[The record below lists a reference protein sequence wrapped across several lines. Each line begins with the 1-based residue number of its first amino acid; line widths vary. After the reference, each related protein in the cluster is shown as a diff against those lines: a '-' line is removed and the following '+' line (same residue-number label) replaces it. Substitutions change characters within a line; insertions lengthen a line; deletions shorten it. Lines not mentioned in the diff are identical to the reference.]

1 MAAFPKLVLTSAGIA
16 LQTKVQGGA
25 TLELTNIQMGSGQLN
40 GQPIGPL
47 TALISSNAT
56 VPIQS
61 GQAIGQNTYQVEGF
75 FTNAD
80 LSAGFWWREIGIFAN
95 DPDNG
100 EILYAYANAG
110 DAGDYIPTVTDQRIE
125 KYIYLSMTLANAT
138 TVTVTI
144 PQTDTYVLQSTV
156 GQANGVAGLGGNG
169 AVPVA
174 QGGTGSTTAQDAVV
188 ALSALFAIAAA
199 GAYNPEESYAVGDYC
214 TYKGKL
220 RKCSTAIPTGETW
233 TEAHWTTTTV
243 AAEMQELSSQLSNL
257 AGTHPI
263 KTYTN
268 LSQLGLTIGQ
278 ETIESISAA
287 MPNGSILTFAVGNSA
302 NTEIYPYEL
311 CNALVFRSDISRVS
325 WIIVE
330 KETGNVAT
338 ANWSSD
344 LGFSGWNKSRT
355 LPQEYDLPLADG
367 WTVWRSSRYW
377 KNQINEVTVLVSI
390 RASAEHQ
397 PGSIIA
403 TLPVGYRPAYTIE
416 VPAITGSGYTS
427 GTVQVTSSGN
437 VSFWGNSA
445 VSNNGFVFAELPF
458 LADS

>member
-125 KYIYLSMTLANAT
+125 KYIYFSMTLANAT

-174 QGGTGSTTAQDAVV
+174 QGGTGATTAQGAVV
-188 ALSALFAIAAA
+188 ALGALFAIAAA

-220 RKCSTAIPTGETW
+220 RKCSTAIPTGEAW

-243 AAEMQELSSQLSNL
+243 AAELAELSSQLSNKVGNQSIFIPNNDCNDI
-257 AGTHPI
+257 ADF
-263 KTYTN
+263 
-268 LSQLGLTIGQ
+268 GLYRVQNDTANGYNPTIGDLVINAPWDVNTMFQ
-278 ETIESISAA
+278 LYLSVATGRVLWRTKLNLLENPWSEWFPIANATPPDWVEMPLLGAYTAYDNPVDRLKFGKNGAGETCIYGMFIT
-287 MPNGSILTFAVGNSA
+287 PNITSNDDHFAVLPIN
-302 NTEIYPYEL
+302 YRPK
-311 CNALVFRSDISRVS
+311 SRVWLIAQS
-325 WIIVE
+325 RGTRESYPIYVETTGDIYVWQTKFNPNDTIIVPMQ
-330 KETGNVAT
+330 
-338 ANWSSD
+338 S
-344 LGFSGWNKSRT
+344 FSV
-355 LPQEYDLPLADG
+355 E
-367 WTVWRSSRYW
+367 
-377 KNQINEVTVLVSI
+377 
-390 RASAEHQ
+390 
-397 PGSIIA
+397 
-403 TLPVGYRPAYTIE
+403 
-416 VPAITGSGYTS
+416 
-427 GTVQVTSSGN
+427 
-437 VSFWGNSA
+437 
-445 VSNNGFVFAELPF
+445 
-458 LADS
+458 

>member
-125 KYIYLSMTLANAT
+125 KYIYFSMTLANAT

-174 QGGTGSTTAQDAVV
+174 QGGTGATTAQGAVV
-188 ALSALFAIAAA
+188 ALGALFAIAAA

-220 RKCSTAIPTGETW
+220 RKCSTAIPTGEAW

-243 AAEMQELSSQLSNL
+243 AAELAELSSQLSNKAASSL
-257 AGTHPI
+257 GQVPENDLLTWADKQTLSGAFGINPSITTDGVPAIGWYIGKLDVNAGAKKITLTELNGAHR
-263 KTYTN
+263 TWTN
-268 LSQLGLTIGQ
+268 TTDAGEWTEWVPQ
-278 ETIESISAA
+278 
-287 MPNGSILTFAVGNSA
+287 A
-302 NTEIYPYEL
+302 N
-311 CNALVFRSDISRVS
+311 
-325 WIIVE
+325 
-330 KETGNVAT
+330 AT
-338 ANWSSD
+338 P
-344 LGFSGWNKSRT
+344 
-355 LPQEYDLPLADG
+355 PQEFDLPLLDG
-367 WTVWRSSRYW
+367 WYTNDRAQYRKTQEGLVVVNAILELSEGYSASDST
-377 KNQINEVTVLVSI
+377 QIAVLPEGFRPATSFMYPVSVQDGST
-390 RASAEHQ
+390 RASALVQ
-397 PGSIIA
+397 IGTNGTIIYYGA
-403 TLPVGYRPAYTIE
+403 SNTT
-416 VPAITGSGYTS
+416 
-427 GTVQVTSSGN
+427 
-437 VSFWGNSA
+437 A
-445 VSNNGFVFAELPF
+445 VFRIYLNAAFFA
-458 LADS
+458 AS